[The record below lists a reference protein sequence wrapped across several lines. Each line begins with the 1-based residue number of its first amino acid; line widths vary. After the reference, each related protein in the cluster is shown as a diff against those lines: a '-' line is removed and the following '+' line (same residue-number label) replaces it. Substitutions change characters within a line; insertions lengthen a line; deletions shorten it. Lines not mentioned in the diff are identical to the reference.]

1 MGVVSVSVSEAVAQ
15 SLRPRINLYK
25 SRSHF
30 FTLYHSRKPSL
41 ETPKTNPGTNH
52 TNSKLASES
61 PCCCHLLPHWFH
73 HCTYRAIR
81 FPPIAT
87 KASGLYDR
95 PCKAFCNILS
105 KKVSRETPDTLVI
118 FTSTLFGVKEQYSP
132 ASKNQ
137 GCPSG
142 SMRKSNKL

>member
-1 MGVVSVSVSEAVAQ
+1 MGVVSVSEAVAQ
-15 SLRPRINLYK
+15 SLRHGINLYK

-30 FTLYHSRKPSL
+30 FTLYPSKKPSL

-61 PCCCHLLPHWFH
+61 PCCCHLLPYWFH

-81 FPPIAT
+81 FPSIAT
-87 KASGLYDR
+87 KASGPYDR
-95 PCKAFCNILS
+95 PCKAFCTILS
-105 KKVSRETPDTLVI
+105 KKVSREIPDAVAI
-118 FTSTLFGVKEQYSP
+118 AESTLISAKEQYSP